1 MENGKRNLWRAGI
14 REVKIEV
21 IGNIE
26 KGGGLLDLQQ
36 LMDLFESQHKIAT
49 MNLQNTQMQKVELAY
64 MMLVAKQNQLILE
77 KLNELLKK

>member
-1 MENGKRNLWRAGI
+1 MN
-14 REVKIEV
+14 
-21 IGNIE
+21 
-26 KGGGLLDLQQ
+26 LQQ

-77 KLNELLKK
+77 KLDELVKK